1 MKHIDEEQLSL
12 DFFITETGRSE
23 KGWAFSRMYSNQ
35 IGIYTSVDGLQF
47 TLVCAILITLLS
59 YNNVESEIDSSLLDQ
74 KMGVGGQTP
83 LRLVGLKRRVLMMQ
97 FPLGTNIL
105 LADASLEK
113 WRQVLLVHRLP

>member
-1 MKHIDEEQLSL
+1 MKHLDEEQLSL

-23 KGWAFSRMYSNQ
+23 KGWAFSRLYSDQ
-35 IGIYTSVDGLQF
+35 IGIYTSVDWLQF
-47 TLVCAILITLLS
+47 SLVCAILITLLS
-59 YNNVESEIDSSLLDQ
+59 YNNVESEIDGSLLDQ

-105 LADASLEK
+105 ASG
-113 WRQVLLVHRLP
+113 RQSRKMETSPSGS